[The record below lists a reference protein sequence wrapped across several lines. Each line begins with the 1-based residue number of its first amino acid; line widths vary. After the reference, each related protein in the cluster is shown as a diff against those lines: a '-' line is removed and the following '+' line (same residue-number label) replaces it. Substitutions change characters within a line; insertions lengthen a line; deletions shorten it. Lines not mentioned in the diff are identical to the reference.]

1 MTRRDAGILVDER
14 WLRRSGVPVLRW
26 RLGLALLI
34 ALVMS
39 LSLEQLAAADLADEL
54 AAIRGANYTPSYAST
69 NVGAW
74 VHYDADVVERELA
87 YARRLRLNSVRVFLS
102 TVAYEHD
109 PEAFGKNVADLVAR
123 CHSHQLRPLFVL
135 FDSCFGLEPSLE
147 RANSETW
154 VNNPGFSRL
163 GKESWPALENYVRA
177 VVQPLCGDA
186 RVLGWDIMNEPMA
199 DFEHGTRAE
208 RDVIWEFVRHFCRF
222 VKEIDPRHPITVG
235 HAVAEYIP
243 RTSDLVDFVSL
254 HSYSPRESWFRADID
269 LARRYGAEQGK
280 PMVITECGS
289 PGFGQPYPLV
299 IRVAGEERVGFYLWE
314 LMIGKIMFRDS
325 QGVIYPDGTTRD
337 PETVAALH
345 GFPRN
350 TDGVPLRAVPDHQ
363 TLEEQVEQRQ
373 RWPELL
379 QQAEAVPRTAAGIT
393 PLVVTLATVARAAAR
408 PSGDAAECFE
418 LGLSIPHLFRLGK
431 EADAIAG
438 YERLLQLARRW
449 MVAE

>member
-1 MTRRDAGILVDER
+1 MTHRDARLLVPER
-14 WLRRSGVPVLRW
+14 WLRRSGVPAQRC
-26 RLGLALLI
+26 RLGRAWLI
-34 ALVMS
+34 ALLMS
-39 LSLEQLAAADLADEL
+39 MSPERLATADLADEL

-69 NVGAW
+69 SVGAW

-87 YARRLRLNSVRVFLS
+87 YAQRLRLNSVRVFLS
-102 TVAYEHD
+102 AVAYEHD
-109 PEAFGKNVADLVAR
+109 PKAFEKNVADLVAR
-123 CHSHQLRPLFVL
+123 CHAHQMRPLFVL

-163 GKESWPALENYVRA
+163 AKEGRPALEDYVRA
-177 VVQPLCGDA
+177 VVQPHRGDA

-199 DFEHGTRAE
+199 DFEHVTSAE

-222 VKEIDPRHPITVG
+222 VKEIDPQHPITVG

-269 LARRYGAEQGK
+269 LARRLGAERGK

-299 IRVAGEERVGFYLWE
+299 IRVAGEERVGFYMWE

-337 PETVAALH
+337 PETVAALL
-345 GFPRN
+345 GFFPN
-350 TDGVPLRAVPDHQ
+350 TGGVPLRAVPDHQ

-379 QQAEAVPRTAAGIT
+379 RQAEAAPRTAAGIA

-431 EADAIAG
+431 EADAIAA
-438 YERLLQLARRW
+438 YERLLQLARTW

>member
-1 MTRRDAGILVDER
+1 L
-14 WLRRSGVPVLRW
+14 L
-26 RLGLALLI
+26 LGL
-34 ALVMS
+34 S
-39 LSLEQLAAADLADEL
+39 PERPAAADLSDEL

-69 NVGAW
+69 SVGAW
-74 VHYDADVVERELA
+74 LQYDADVVERELA
-87 YARRLRLNSVRVFLS
+87 YAQRLRLSSVRVFLS
-102 TVAYEHD
+102 TVAYEHA
-109 PEAFGKNVADLVAR
+109 PQTFEKNVADLVAR
-123 CHSHQLRPLFVL
+123 CHAHQLRPLFVL

-177 VVQPLCGDA
+177 VVQPLRGDT

-199 DFEHGTRAE
+199 DFEHVTLVE
-208 RDVIWEFVRHFCRF
+208 RDMIWEFVRHFCRF
-222 VKEIDPRHPITVG
+222 VKQIDPQHPITVG
-235 HAVAEYIP
+235 HAAAEYIP

-269 LARRYGAEQGK
+269 LARRYGIEQGK

-299 IRVAGEERVGFYLWE
+299 IRVAGEERVGFYVWE

-337 PETVAALH
+337 PETVAGLL
-345 GFPRN
+345 GFFLG
-350 TDGVPLRAVPDHQ
+350 TDGVPLRAVPDHR
-363 TLEEQVEQRQ
+363 TLVEQVEQRQ
-373 RWPELL
+373 RWPALL
-379 QQAEAVPRTAAGIT
+379 QQAEAAPRTAAGIT
-393 PLVVTLATVARAAAR
+393 PMVGTLATVGRAAAR
-408 PSGDAAECFE
+408 PSNDAAECFE
-418 LGLSIPHLFRLGK
+418 LGLSIPHLVRLGK

-438 YERLLQLARRW
+438 YERLLQLTRKW
-449 MVAE
+449 IVAE

>member
-39 LSLEQLAAADLADEL
+39 LSLERLAAADLADEL

-69 NVGAW
+69 SVGAW
-74 VHYDADVVERELA
+74 LHYDADVVERELA
-87 YARRLRLNSVRVFLS
+87 YAQRLRLNSVRVFLS

-109 PEAFGKNVADLVAR
+109 PPVFAKNVADLVAR
-123 CHSHQLRPLFVL
+123 CHAHQLRPLFVL

-147 RANSETW
+147 LANSETW

-163 GKESWPALENYVRA
+163 GQESWPALENYVRT
-177 VVQPLCGDA
+177 VVQPLCGDE

-199 DFEHGTRAE
+199 DFEHVTRAE

-222 VKEIDPRHPITVG
+222 VKEIDPQHPITVG
-235 HAVAEYIP
+235 HAAAEYIP
-243 RTSDLVDFVSL
+243 RTSHLVDFVSL

-337 PETVAALH
+337 PETVAALL
-345 GFPRN
+345 GFFLN
-350 TDGVPLRAVPDHQ
+350 TDGVPLKAVPDLKP
-363 TLEEQVEQRQ
+363 LEEQVEQRQ